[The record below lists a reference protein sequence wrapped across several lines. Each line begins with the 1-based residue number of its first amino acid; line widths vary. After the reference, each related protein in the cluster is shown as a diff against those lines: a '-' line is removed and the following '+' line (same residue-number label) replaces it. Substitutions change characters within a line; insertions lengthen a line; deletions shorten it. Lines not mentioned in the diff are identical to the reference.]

1 MKKYFLILI
10 FAFASQLVVAQED
23 KFYFGNENHFS
34 NTNNT
39 EQEKK
44 IPFKTKTNTNK
55 FRTSFSAG
63 TGFSSFYG
71 QNLFYNYVSP
81 KIDYNFTDKFTL
93 TAGTAFVSSN
103 FPSYLD
109 WNAENRTSK
118 TMNQNKLYFFMKG
131 SYLINDKLRVHASSI
146 FDTNPTAFSNNSS
159 NSFNSFGFDYKIGE
173 NSYISA
179 EISIHKQN
187 SYNPLF
193 RPYNPIYYD
202 NPLIRPFGNSMF
214 SDPFPEW

>member
-10 FAFASQLVVAQED
+10 FALASQLVVAQED
-23 KFYFGNENHFS
+23 KFYFGDENHFS

-81 KIDYNFTDKFTL
+81 KIDYNFTDRFTL
-93 TAGTAFVSSN
+93 SAGTAFVHSN

-118 TMNQNKLYFFMKG
+118 AMNQNKLYFFMKG
-131 SYLINDKLRVHASSI
+131 SYLVNDRLRIHASSI
-146 FDTNPTAFSNNSS
+146 FDTNPVAISNNA
-159 NSFNSFGFDYKIGE
+159 NNAFTSFGFDYKIGE
-173 NSYISA
+173 NSYFSA
-179 EISIHKQN
+179 EISIHR
-187 SYNPLF
+187 NPFLRQYDPF
-193 RPYNPIYYD
+193 YFD
-202 NPLIRPFGNSMF
+202 NPLVNKPFGNSLF
-214 SDPFPEW
+214 SDPFPQW